1 MIVQQETRYPPFN
14 KARMTAPKYKRL
26 APEDRA
32 AELVQAGLRVL
43 AKGGITAFTID
54 NICKASGASRGL
66 VGHHFGGK
74 DGLLAACYAAAYAP
88 LLQAIAPEHPPSLS
102 ALLEELL
109 SDRQFR
115 REGLN
120 IWLALWGEIAVNP
133 TLRAE
138 HLRQYDRYHR
148 AIAAAIAAERVPE
161 ADRLASGLI
170 ALLDGLWVEMC
181 IAPDRM
187 TMATARQVVADF
199 LTPHLTVDFRTP
211 I

>member
-1 MIVQQETRYPPFN
+1 
-14 KARMTAPKYKRL
+14 MTAPKFKRL
-26 APEDRA
+26 PPETRA
-32 AELVQAGLRVL
+32 AELVQAGLKVL

-66 VGHHFGGK
+66 IGHHFGGK

-88 LLQAIAPEHPPSLS
+88 LLKAIAPDDPAPL
-102 ALLEELL
+102 ADLLDELL
-109 SDRQFR
+109 SDHQFR

-133 TLRAE
+133 ALQAE
-138 HLRQYDRYHR
+138 HLRQYDRYHS
-148 AIAAAIAAERVPE
+148 ALAAAIARQAGG
-161 ADRLASGLI
+161 ADAGRLASGPI

-187 TMATARQVVADF
+187 SIPTARQVVADY
-199 LTPHLTVDFRTP
+199 LAPHLRTTGP
-211 I
+211 

>member
-1 MIVQQETRYPPFN
+1 MNVQQQSRPPPFN
-14 KARMTAPKYKRL
+14 KPMTAPKFKRL
-26 APEDRA
+26 PPAARA
-32 AELVQAGLRVL
+32 AELVEAGLKVL
-43 AKGGITAFTID
+43 ARGGITAFTVD

-66 VGHHFGGK
+66 IGHHFGSK

-88 LLQAIAPEHPPSLS
+88 LLQVLSPDDPPPLDW
-102 ALLEELL
+102 LLDELL

-120 IWLALWGEIAVNP
+120 IWLALWAEIAANP
-133 TLRAE
+133 ALRAE
-138 HLRQYDRYHR
+138 HLRHYDRYHR
-148 AIAAAIAAERVPE
+148 AIAGSIARKAPGAE

-187 TMATARQVVADF
+187 TLDSARHIVKSHIEA
-199 LTPHLTVDFRTP
+199 HLQPR

>member
-1 MIVQQETRYPPFN
+1 
-14 KARMTAPKYKRL
+14 MTAPKYKRL
-26 APEDRA
+26 APEARA

-88 LLQAIAPEHPPSLS
+88 LLQAIAKGDAPLTLTELID
-102 ALLEELL
+102 ELL
-109 SDRQFR
+109 SDRQLR
-115 REGLN
+115 PEGLT

-138 HLRQYDRYHR
+138 HLRHYQSYH
-148 AIAAAIAAERVPE
+148 AAIASAAACQFGRKKPDTGDET
-161 ADRLASGLI
+161 LATALI
-170 ALLDGLWVEMC
+170 ALLDGIWLEFS
-181 IAPDRM
+181 IAPEEMSRDR
-187 TMATARQVVADF
+187 ARAAVEALLQGAA
-199 LTPHLTVDFRTP
+199 RAA
-211 I
+211 

>member
-1 MIVQQETRYPPFN
+1 
-14 KARMTAPKYKRL
+14 MTAPKFKRL
-26 APEDRA
+26 APGDRA
-32 AELVQAGLRVL
+32 AELVEAGLRVL

-88 LLQAIAPEHPPSLS
+88 LLQVLSPEDPPPLGW
-102 ALLEELL
+102 LVEELL

-133 TLRAE
+133 SLRAE

-148 AIAAAIAAERVPE
+148 AIAGAMAREGVAPRRRIA
-161 ADRLASGLI
+161 S
-170 ALLDGLWVEMC
+170 W
-181 IAPDRM
+181 
-187 TMATARQVVADF
+187 
-199 LTPHLTVDFRTP
+199 
-211 I
+211 